1 MKILFVQLPQYMD
14 KRFYTKRVHKRYS
27 EGGILMPPLGMA
39 YMASIMRKNGHDVGL
54 IDGYAMKY
62 DINELIERIRQE
74 NPDILMFGTVT
85 PAFLTVVE
93 WLKAI
98 KQHFPNVPIILGG
111 PHAAIFPRE
120 TLTHKVIDY
129 VIVGEAW
136 HTLPE
141 LLDSLKNKGD
151 LSNVKGIGFR
161 NGEEILITAPRERIK
176 SWEGIPF
183 PARDLLPN
191 FKYTSTISKRK
202 PVTSIITA
210 QGCPFKCTYCAA
222 DRFVVFRD
230 PIEVADEIEECVDKY
245 GIKEILVYDET
256 FTVNQARAMKICE
269 EIIRRGINKKIVFA
283 IRTRADCL
291 TKELIDKIAEA
302 GCVRI
307 NFGIETA
314 DEEALKKMKRYLP
327 KEKIKQAVKWAQ
339 DAGIDALGFFMLGVP
354 GETVESIKNTINFAK
369 ELNLDYVIFTKLT
382 ISPNTELFDEVQQEN
397 GIDYWRKFTL
407 GEEVNESEVRLP
419 SCSVPDEEL
428 DKWLEKAYR
437 QFYFRPAYVMH
448 RIMKLNSF
456 AEFKELFK
464 SALSII

>member
-1 MKILFVQLPQYMD
+1 MKILFVQLPQHMD
-14 KRFYTKRVHKRYS
+14 KLFYTKKVHKRYS
-27 EGGILMPPLGMA
+27 DGGILMPPLGMA
-39 YMASIMRKNGHDVGL
+39 YMASIMRKNGYDVGL

-62 DINELIERIRQE
+62 DKDELIERIRQE

-85 PAFLTVVE
+85 PAFRTVIE
-93 WLKAI
+93 WLEII
-98 KQHFPNVPIILGG
+98 KHNFPNVPIILGG
-111 PHAAIFPRE
+111 PHTTIFPKE

-136 HTLPE
+136 YTLPE
-141 LLDSLKNKGD
+141 LMDSLKNKGD

-161 NGEEILITAPRERIK
+161 DGEEIIITPPRERIK
-176 SWEGIPF
+176 SWDGIPF

-191 FKYTSTISKRK
+191 FKYSSTISKRK
-202 PVTSIITA
+202 PVTSIVTA

-230 PIEVADEIEECVDKY
+230 AIEVADEVEECVNKY
-245 GIKEILVYDET
+245 GIKEILFYDET
-256 FTVNQARAMKICE
+256 FTVNQARAMKICD

-291 TKELIDKIAEA
+291 TKELVDKIAEA

-314 DEEALKKMKRYLP
+314 DEEALKKMRRFLP
-327 KEKIKQAVKWAQ
+327 KEKIKQAVKWSQ
-339 DAGIDALGFFMLGVP
+339 DAGIDVLGFFMIGVP

-382 ISPNTELFDEVQQEN
+382 ISPNTELFNEVQQEKD
-397 GIDYWRKFTL
+397 IDYWKKFTL
-407 GEEVNESEVRLP
+407 GEDVDESEVRLP

-428 DKWLEKAYR
+428 DKWLGKAYK
-437 QFYFRPAYVMH
+437 QFYFRPAYIMH
-448 RIMKLNSF
+448 RIMKVNSL